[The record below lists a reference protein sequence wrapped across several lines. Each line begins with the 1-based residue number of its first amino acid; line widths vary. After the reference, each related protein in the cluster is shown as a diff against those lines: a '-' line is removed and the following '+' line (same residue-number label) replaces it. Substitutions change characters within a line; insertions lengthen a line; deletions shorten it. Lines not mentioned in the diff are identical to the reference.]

1 MAKVALNVPK
11 TQAFVLLRYTL
22 IIAMASLL
30 FVELD
35 FSTPPAGLILLIV
48 AALASNV
55 VMGQLPA
62 RITEATAFNA
72 SIILGD
78 TLWMTAALLYS
89 GLFGTEFFY
98 LYFFVL
104 LLAAIGESLGLI
116 AVSTIA
122 VCTAYVFVLSAAG
135 ASAPLWVAEFLIRIP
150 FLLAAAVS
158 YGYLVNRVR
167 REQQR
172 AREEAHTVAR
182 LEEIQRKLT
191 DHALQLEQAN
201 EDLEREISQRKR
213 VEEALQDAR
222 DQLRAVLDAVP
233 AWVSWIGSDL
243 RYLGVNHYVASGLDV
258 PPEAFVGK
266 EIGFMGTSPMFAEF
280 VRQFFADSAS
290 KASQEISADMSG
302 SARNFLVV
310 AQKYHDGQAAVFA
323 GVDISELKRTA
334 AALQKAKDS
343 AEAASRVKS
352 EFLATMSHEIRTP
365 MTGIMGMTRFL
376 LRTDLTDEQRDFA
389 ENVRTSAASL
399 LSILNDIL
407 DFSKIEAGKL
417 VVEPIPFDLRLA
429 VEEVAELLA
438 VRADEKGLEL
448 MVRYAPNAPRR
459 AIGDPGR
466 IRQVLTNLTG
476 NAIKFT
482 HRGHVLINVECL
494 EQHDREALFRLAVED
509 TGIGVSEDKL
519 EQIFDKFTQA
529 DASTSRRYGG
539 TGLGLAISKQ
549 LAELMGGTIG
559 ARSQPGEGST
569 FWFDV
574 RLPLDSQPSPSPLP
588 MADLAGV
595 RALVVDDNEVNR
607 RLLQEQTTSWG
618 LCTAGCRSAAEA
630 LAALHEARDS
640 GNPYQI
646 VIFDSQISDMD
657 GETLGPVIK
666 ADPTLRE
673 TVLVMLTSA
682 GRRGDARRMREAGFA
697 AYLVKPVRP
706 SQLMDALAAVWG
718 ARTGGVPTELVTRH
732 TVAESRAAKRPPPPE
747 TGRRVR
753 AYVLVAEDNI
763 VNQKVAAG
771 MLEELGCRV
780 DVAANGREAVEML
793 EMLPYD
799 IIFMDC
805 QMPEMDGYEAAA
817 EIRKREGLRRRTPIV
832 AMTAHNMEGDREKCL
847 QASMDDYVSKPV
859 EPARL
864 QEILDRW
871 VTHATP
877 ALPC

>member
-1 MAKVALNVPK
+1 MAKVAQKLQR
-11 TQAFVLLRYTL
+11 TQAVVLLRYTL
-22 IIAMASLL
+22 IIAMAFLL
-30 FVELD
+30 LVEHH
-35 FSTPPAGLILLIV
+35 FSTPPAGLFFLVV

-55 VMGQLPA
+55 VMARLPA

-72 SIILGD
+72 GIILGD
-78 TLWMTAALLYS
+78 TLWITAALLYS

-104 LLAAIGESLGLI
+104 LLAAIGENLGLI
-116 AVSTIA
+116 VVSTIA
-122 VCTAYVFVLSAAG
+122 VCIAYLFVLSVAG
-135 ASAPLWVAEFLIRIP
+135 GSAWLWSVELLIRIP

-158 YGYLVNRVR
+158 FGHLVNRVR
-167 REQQR
+167 GEQRR
-172 AREEAHTVAR
+172 AREEANTVAR
-182 LEEIQRKLT
+182 LEEIQRKLE
-191 DHALQLEQAN
+191 DHALRVEQAN
-201 EDLEREISQRKR
+201 EELAREISERKR

-233 AWVSWIGSDL
+233 AWVSWVGSDL
-243 RYLGVNHYVASGLDV
+243 RYLGVNHYMASGLGAA
-258 PPEAFVGK
+258 PQAFVGK
-266 EIGFMGTSPMFAEF
+266 EIGFTGTSPMFGEF
-280 VRQFFADSAS
+280 VRKFFANPVS
-290 KASQEISADMSG
+290 KASQEISADMNG
-302 SARNFLVV
+302 SARSFLIV
-310 AQKYHDGQAAVFA
+310 AQKYQHGQAAVFA
-323 GVDISELKRTA
+323 GIDISDLKRTE
-334 AALQKAKDS
+334 AALQKAKEV
-343 AEAASRVKS
+343 AEAASRAKS

-365 MTGIMGMTRFL
+365 MNGIIGMTRFL
-376 LRTDLTDEQRDFA
+376 LKTGLTDEQRDFA
-389 ENVRTSAASL
+389 ENVQSSAVSL

-407 DFSKIEAGKL
+407 DFSKIEAGRL
-417 VVEPIPFDLRLA
+417 VIEPIPFDLRLA

-438 VRADEKGLEL
+438 VRADEKGIEL
-448 MVRYAPNAPRR
+448 MVRYAPGAPRR

-482 HRGHVLINVECL
+482 DRGHVLINVECL
-494 EQHDREALFRLAVED
+494 EHTGREALFRLAVED
-509 TGIGVSEDKL
+509 TGIGISRETLDRV
-519 EQIFDKFTQA
+519 FDKFTQA
-529 DASTSRRYGG
+529 DPSTSRRYGG

-574 RLPLDSQPSPSPLP
+574 RLPLDPQPAPAPLP

-595 RALVVDDNEVNR
+595 RVLIVDNSEVNR
-607 RLLQEQTTSWG
+607 RLLQEQTASWG
-618 LCTAGCRSAAEA
+618 LCSAACRSAEET
-630 LAALHEARDS
+630 LVVLRAAHDS
-640 GNPYQI
+640 GTPYQI
-646 VIFDSQISDMD
+646 AILDLQVSSTD
-657 GETLGPVIK
+657 GETLGRVIK
-666 ADPTLRE
+666 ADPALQE

-682 GRRGDARRMREAGFA
+682 GRQGDARRMRDAGFA

-706 SQLMDALAAVWG
+706 MQLMDALAAVWG
-718 ARTGGVPTELVTRH
+718 ARTGDVPTELVTRH
-732 TVAESRAAKRPPPPE
+732 TLAEFRAAKSPPPPE

-753 AYVLVAEDNI
+753 AYVLVAEDNV

-780 DVAANGREAVEML
+780 DVAANGREAIERL

-799 IIFMDC
+799 IVFMDC
-805 QMPEMDGYEAAA
+805 QMPEMDGYEATA
-817 EIRKREGLRRRTPIV
+817 EIRRREELTRHTPIV

-847 QASMDDYVSKPV
+847 EAGMDDYASKPV

-871 VTHATP
+871 VAHATP
-877 ALPC
+877 VLPS